1 MLACGKER
9 CASICLECIVA
20 MQSKVDKLNN
30 ALKSSQKQAK
40 QADSEVQEMEKA
52 FHVLQNEV
60 SAAAITCSMFVV
72 PLGLA

>member
-1 MLACGKER
+1 
-9 CASICLECIVA
+9 VN
-20 MQSKVDKLNN
+20 KLND

-60 SAAAITCSMFVV
+60 SAAALTCSMFVV
-72 PLGLA
+72 PLGLASRSPHQ